1 MKKIT
6 EWLIFALWLQAAGIW
21 IPSILQVIWWRFN
34 SWAYLSAWIANL
46 MMSWLVVWVLPALG
60 VLPKLPDYQQF
71 WMLAGLVALVYVPIM
86 FLTKPDD
93 MDHLVR
99 YYVAARPCGFW
110 GPVRREAIK
119 RGLIK
124 VQEREQ

>member
-1 MKKIT
+1 
-6 EWLIFALWLQAAGIW
+6 
-21 IPSILQVIWWRFN
+21 
-34 SWAYLSAWIANL
+34 
-46 MMSWLVVWVLPALG
+46 MSWLVVWVLQGLG
-60 VLPKLPDYQQF
+60 VIPELPDYQQF

-93 MDHLVR
+93 MDHLVG

-110 GPVRREAIK
+110 GPVRREAIR

-124 VQEREQ
+124 VPGKEK